1 MSGSVPHHTLEIRDL
16 TVRAQGAEI
25 LSGIDADIRCGEVTA
40 LVGPNG
46 AGKTTL
52 LLAILGQVPYSGTI
66 RFCREEEHGQGSP
79 RIGYVPQRLDFDRST
94 PMTVLD
100 FFALSF
106 QRYPVLLGHSKA
118 SRASALESLSRG
130 GAAHLLSRPLG
141 KLSGGELQR
150 VLLSRALRDQ
160 PDILLLDEP
169 VSGVDLAGEELF
181 CEFLA
186 QIHRES
192 RFSLLLVSH
201 DLSVVTAHADRVIC
215 LNRSI
220 VCQGATTETLTPEN
234 LSALYGSGAR
244 LFSHGHSGGH
254 GHLHG
259 GEPGSNLSREDRG
272 R

>member
-1 MSGSVPHHTLEIRDL
+1 MSQAARFHTLEIRNL
-16 TVRAQGAEI
+16 SVRAGGREI

-40 LVGPNG
+40 LIGPNG

-52 LLAILGQVPYSGTI
+52 LHAILGLVAHTGEI
-66 RFCREEEHGQGSP
+66 RFCRAEEHGKGAP
-79 RIGYVPQRLDFDRST
+79 RIGYVPQRIDLDRNA

-100 FFALSF
+100 FFALSS
-106 QRYPVLLGHSKA
+106 QRYPVFLGHSRK
-118 SRASALESLSRG
+118 SRTDAEAALAKG
-130 GAAHLLSRPLG
+130 GAGHLIHRPLG

-150 VLLSRALRDQ
+150 VLLALALRGS

-169 VSGVDLAGEELF
+169 VSGVDVSGEELF
-181 CEFLA
+181 CDFLE

-201 DLSVVTAHADRVIC
+201 DLSVVTRHADRVIC

-220 VCQGATTETLTPEN
+220 VCQGATTQVLTPEN
-234 LSALYGSGAR
+234 LSAMYGSGAR
-244 LFSHGHSGGH
+244 LASHGHADGH

-259 GEPGSNLSREDRG
+259 EGNG
-272 R
+272 

>member
-1 MSGSVPHHTLEIRDL
+1 MSGPVPHHTLEIRNL
-16 TVRAQGAEI
+16 TVRAGGTEI

-52 LLAILGQVPYSGTI
+52 LSAILGQIPYSGTI
-66 RFCREEEHGQGSP
+66 RFCRAEEHGHGTP
-79 RIGYVPQRLDFDRST
+79 RIGYVPQRLDFDRTT

-100 FFALSF
+100 FLSLSI
-106 QRYPVLLGHSKA
+106 QRYPVLFGHSRA
-118 SRASALESLSRG
+118 SRASAVACLERG
-130 GAAHLLSRPLG
+130 GAAHLLARPLG

-150 VLLSRALRDQ
+150 VLLSLALRDR

-192 RFSLLLVSH
+192 RFSLLWVSH
-201 DLSVVTAHADRVIC
+201 DLSIVTAHADRVIC
-215 LNRSI
+215 LNRSV

-244 LFSHGHSGGH
+244 LFSHGHADGH
-254 GHLHG
+254 GHLHSPDPEPA
-259 GEPGSNLSREDRG
+259 GEDSRE
-272 R
+272 

>member
-1 MSGSVPHHTLEIRDL
+1 MSPTAHFHTLEIRNL
-16 TVRAQGAEI
+16 FVRAAGREI

-40 LVGPNG
+40 LIGPNG

-52 LLAILGQVPYSGTI
+52 LHAILGLVAYTGEI
-66 RFCREEEHGQGSP
+66 RFCRAEEHGKGAP
-79 RIGYVPQRLDFDRST
+79 RIGYVPQRFDLDRNA

-100 FFALSF
+100 FFALSS
-106 QRYPVLLGHSKA
+106 QRYPVFLGR
-118 SRASALESLSRG
+118 SRKSRTDAEAALAKN
-130 GAAHLLSRPLG
+130 GAAHLIHRPLG

-150 VLLSRALRDQ
+150 VLLALALRGS

-169 VSGVDLAGEELF
+169 VSGADVAGEELF
-181 CEFLA
+181 CDFLD

-201 DLSVVTAHADRVIC
+201 DLSVVTRHADRVIC

-220 VCQGATTETLTPEN
+220 VCQGATTQVLTPET
-234 LSALYGSGAR
+234 LSAMYGSGAR
-244 LFSHGHSGGH
+244 LASHGHAEGH

-259 GEPGSNLSREDRG
+259 DGKG
-272 R
+272 

>member
-1 MSGSVPHHTLEIRDL
+1 MSQAARFHTLEIRNL
-16 TVRAQGAEI
+16 SVRAGGREI

-40 LVGPNG
+40 LIGPNG

-52 LLAILGQVPYSGTI
+52 LHAILGLVAHTGEI
-66 RFCREEEHGQGSP
+66 RFCRAEEHGKGAP
-79 RIGYVPQRLDFDRST
+79 RIGYVPQRIDLDRNA

-100 FFALSF
+100 FFALSS
-106 QRYPVLLGHSKA
+106 QRYPVFLGHSRK
-118 SRASALESLSRG
+118 SRTDAEAALSKG
-130 GAAHLLSRPLG
+130 GAGHLIHRPLG

-150 VLLSRALRDQ
+150 VLLALALRGS

-169 VSGVDLAGEELF
+169 VSGVDVSGEELF
-181 CEFLA
+181 CDFLE

-201 DLSVVTAHADRVIC
+201 DLSVVTRHADRVIC

-220 VCQGATTETLTPEN
+220 VCQGATTQVLTPEN
-234 LSALYGSGAR
+234 LSAMYGSGAR
-244 LFSHGHSGGH
+244 LASHGHADGH

-259 GEPGSNLSREDRG
+259 EGNG
-272 R
+272 

>member
-1 MSGSVPHHTLEIRDL
+1 MSGPVPHHTLEIRNL
-16 TVRAQGAEI
+16 TVRAGGMEI

-52 LLAILGQVPYSGTI
+52 LSAILGLVPYSGTI
-66 RFCREEEHGQGSP
+66 RFCRAKEHGHGSP

-118 SRASALESLSRG
+118 SRASAVECLSRG
-130 GAAHLLSRPLG
+130 GASHLVSRPLG

-150 VLLSRALRDQ
+150 VLLSLALRDH

-201 DLSVVTAHADRVIC
+201 DLSVVIAHADRVIC

-234 LSALYGSGAR
+234 LSALYGGGAR
-244 LFSHGHSGGH
+244 LFSHGHADGH
-254 GHLHG
+254 GHLHAA
-259 GEPGSNLSREDRG
+259 EPDPNPAPEEPRG
-272 R
+272 

>member
-1 MSGSVPHHTLEIRDL
+1 MSQAARFHTLEIRNL
-16 TVRAQGAEI
+16 SVRAGGREI

-40 LVGPNG
+40 LIGPNG

-52 LLAILGQVPYSGTI
+52 LHAILGLVAHTGEI
-66 RFCREEEHGQGSP
+66 RFCRAEEHGKGAP
-79 RIGYVPQRLDFDRST
+79 RIGYVPQRIDLDRNA

-100 FFALSF
+100 FFALSS
-106 QRYPVLLGHSKA
+106 QRYPVFLGHSRK
-118 SRASALESLSRG
+118 SRTDAEAALAKG
-130 GAAHLLSRPLG
+130 GAGHLIHRPLG

-150 VLLSRALRDQ
+150 VLLALALRGS

-169 VSGVDLAGEELF
+169 VSGADVSGEELF
-181 CEFLA
+181 CDFLE

-201 DLSVVTAHADRVIC
+201 DLSVVTRHADRVIC

-220 VCQGATTETLTPEN
+220 VCQGATTQVLTPEN
-234 LSALYGSGAR
+234 LSAMYGSGAR
-244 LFSHGHSGGH
+244 LASHGHADGH

-259 GEPGSNLSREDRG
+259 EGNG
-272 R
+272 